1 MDDGGVNLKSAGKKN
16 LPVSPKISFVFRQK
30 NSGINF
36 CAIGVRNAP
45 IKNLNVDAKAK
56 QQTDI
61 FNKAMNIK
69 NCVSVCDVK
78 SAYSQKMYIRAS
90 QFFQIAIEIRGIV
103 VWVKWVGCSQILFA
117 QAYFWSSPCHLK
129 DFV

>member
-78 SAYSQKMYIRAS
+78 SAYSQKIYILGKAHI
-90 QFFQIAIEIRGIV
+90 FWAMGDGVCVCEWV
-103 VWVKWVGCSQILFA
+103 VWGAHIPTNQRLMKLDN
-117 QAYFWSSPCHLK
+117 K
-129 DFV
+129 

>member
-45 IKNLNVDAKAK
+45 IKNLNVDAKAN

-78 SAYSQKMYIRAS
+78 SAYSQKIYIY
-90 QFFQIAIEIRGIV
+90 
-103 VWVKWVGCSQILFA
+103 WVKHIFFGLCMMA
-117 QAYFWSSPCHLK
+117 
-129 DFV
+129 FVCLSGVRRTHSYEPKAHDTRQ